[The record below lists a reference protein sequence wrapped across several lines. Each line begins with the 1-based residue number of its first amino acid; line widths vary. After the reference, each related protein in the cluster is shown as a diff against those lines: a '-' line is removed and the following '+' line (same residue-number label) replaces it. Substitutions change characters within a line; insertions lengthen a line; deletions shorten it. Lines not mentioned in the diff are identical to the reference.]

1 MREDEKRAKGRPRPR
16 PKDREEESGRRPVL
30 LKEALQLLR
39 PSPGDVFLDGTVG
52 LGGHSQAIAAR
63 ILPDGLLIGLDRD
76 PDALEAA
83 AARLAGFGDR
93 VRLHSMNYRDFPD
106 ALARE
111 GVSYL
116 DGALFDLGVSPLQL
130 TDPSRGFSFMDDG
143 PLDMRMDRK
152 GRPTA
157 EEVVNG
163 ASQGELQ
170 KMLLELGGETF
181 ATRIARRIV
190 QSRGR
195 KRIRTTQDLAR
206 IVVQA
211 YPPGRRRI
219 HPATK
224 TFQAIRMVVN
234 REVEAIQA
242 ALKQIPRYLR
252 TGARV
257 AVIAFHSGED
267 RLVKEFVRTAA
278 REGEMNELTR
288 KPIRPTPDEVRLN
301 RWARSACLR
310 VAERCR

>member
-1 MREDEKRAKGRPRPR
+1 M
-16 PKDREEESGRRPVL
+16 L

-39 PSPGDVFLDGTVG
+39 PGPGDVVLDGTVG
-52 LGGHSQAIAAR
+52 RGGHSQAIAAR

-76 PDALEAA
+76 PEAIRVA
-83 AARLAGFGDR
+83 ADRLAGFGDR
-93 VRLHSMNYRDFPD
+93 VRLHQMNYRDFPD

-116 DGALFDLGVSPLQL
+116 DGALFDLGVSPIQL
-130 TDPSRGFSFMDDG
+130 TDPSRGFSFLEEG

-157 EEVVNG
+157 EDVVNG

-170 KMLLELGGETF
+170 KMIHDLGGDRF

-190 QSRGR
+190 QARAR
-195 KRIRTTQDLAR
+195 HRIRTTQDLAR
-206 IVVQA
+206 IVVRA
-211 YPPGRRRI
+211 YPPGRSRI
-219 HPATK
+219 HPATR

-242 ALKQIPRYLR
+242 TLKHIPAYLR
-252 TGARV
+252 TGARAV
-257 AVIAFHSGED
+257 VIAFHSGED
-267 RLVKEFVRTAA
+267 RLVKEFIRTAA
-278 REGEMNELTR
+278 REGEVKELTR

-310 VAERCR
+310 VAEGCR